1 MNKLEKVFEVK
12 VIPNS
17 KRQRLSVD
25 LFGKIKIW
33 VISPA
38 EKGKANKSANELLS
52 NYLGVKSSAV
62 ELIKGFKSRNKLFRV
77 KFK

>member
-1 MNKLEKVFEVK
+1 MNKSERVFEVK

-17 KRQRLSVD
+17 KKQRLSVD

-33 VISPA
+33 VTSPA

-52 NYLGVKSSAV
+52 NHLGINPNSI
-62 ELIKGFKSRNKLFRV
+62 ELIKGFKSRNKLFKV
-77 KFK
+77 SYD